1 MNLSDIP
8 ARVLNSRFV
17 DKIVEQG
24 MVKEASDSVSGFTR
38 DILRENGIAR
48 QIIPPITIT
57 EDDLDRDIDTD
68 KPKIIVDKEVGAK
81 ASYVSFRGLPDS
93 RYFTGPRYPIYFA
106 KIQTEK
112 YQKNIFELKTY
123 DIDIRKVLSDNAVL
137 EMQSEEDGKFFTR
150 AATIV
155 TTSAT
160 TALQDLSF
168 PTGLT
173 KENVLESF
181 TALPTLRK
189 PFGVAVLNAATAI
202 RLLKFQANDIGNAA
216 ATEQY
221 YKGLTTGTLWGRKI
235 LVTIKNDLI
244 PDNVMWMFSTPE
256 FLGKFFIM
264 QDATTFI
271 KHEADFIEW
280 YTYEALGMGFGTEDA
295 IVRADFN
302 NPAIY

>member
-1 MNLSDIP
+1 MNLADIP
-8 ARVLNSRFV
+8 ARTLNARFV
-17 DKIVEQG
+17 DKIVNQG
-24 MVKEASDSVSGFTR
+24 MVKEAADSVSGFTR

-48 QIIPPITIT
+48 QILPPLQVT
-57 EDDLDRDIDTD
+57 EDDLDRDINTD
-68 KPKIIVDKEVGAK
+68 KPKIIVDKEIGAK
-81 ASYVSFRGLPDS
+81 ASYVSFRGLPEA

-106 KIQTEK
+106 KIHSQK
-112 YQKNIFELKTY
+112 FQKNIFELKTY

-137 EMQSEEDGKFFTR
+137 EMQSQEDGKFFSR
-150 AATIV
+150 ADAIV
-155 TTSAT
+155 TGKP
-160 TALQDLSF
+160 LQDLSF

-173 KENVLESF
+173 KDNVLEFF

-189 PFGVAVLNAATAI
+189 PFGVAVMNAATAI

-244 PDNVMWMFSTPE
+244 PDNYVYAFSTPE

-280 YTYEALGMGFGTEDA
+280 YTYQALGIGFGTDDA
-295 IVRADFN
+295 IVRGNFN
-302 NPAIY
+302 IP

>member
-8 ARVLNSRFV
+8 ARTLNARFV
-17 DKIVEQG
+17 DKIVNQG
-24 MVKEASDSVSGFTR
+24 MVKEAADSVSGFTR

-48 QIIPPITIT
+48 QILPPLQIT
-57 EDDLDRDIDTD
+57 EDDLDRDVDTD

-81 ASYVSFRGLPDS
+81 ASYVSFRGLPDA
-93 RYFTGPRYPIYFA
+93 RYFTGPRYPVYFA

-137 EMQSEEDGKFFTR
+137 EMQSQEDGKFFAR
-150 AATIV
+150 ADAIVATKP
-155 TTSAT
+155 
-160 TALQDLSF
+160 LQDLAF

-173 KENVLESF
+173 KDNILEFF

-189 PFGVAVLNAATAI
+189 PFGVAVMNAATAI

-235 LVTIKNDLI
+235 LVTIKRDLI
-244 PDNVMWMFSTPE
+244 PDNYVYAFSTPE

-280 YTYEALGMGFGTEDA
+280 YTYMALGIGFGTDDA
-295 IVRADFN
+295 IVRGNFN
-302 NPAIY
+302 IP